1 MKNLL
6 YYINIEKKEEKLMK
20 KFIKIAAVIIG
31 IIAIITSSV
40 IISKER
46 FEAENLKRQN
56 QITQVANVEEETI
69 FETKSQDEANQLI
82 AEIQK
87 HNKRIVKIEFF
98 KDQENYKQAKAVLRI
113 TYNK

>member
-1 MKNLL
+1 
-6 YYINIEKKEEKLMK
+6 MK

-46 FEAENLKRQN
+46 YETENLKRQN

>member
-1 MKNLL
+1 
-6 YYINIEKKEEKLMK
+6 MK

-40 IISKER
+40 IISKKR
-46 FEAENLKRQN
+46 YEAENLKRQN

-82 AEIQK
+82 TEIQK

-98 KDQENYKQAKAVLRI
+98 KDQENYKQAKAVLKI
-113 TYNK
+113 TYDK

>member
-1 MKNLL
+1 
-6 YYINIEKKEEKLMK
+6 MK

-46 FEAENLKRQN
+46 YEAENLKRQN

-98 KDQENYKQAKAVLRI
+98 KVREIYKQAKAVLRI
-113 TYNK
+113 TYDK

>member
-1 MKNLL
+1 
-6 YYINIEKKEEKLMK
+6 MK

-46 FEAENLKRQN
+46 YEAENLKGQN

>member
-1 MKNLL
+1 
-6 YYINIEKKEEKLMK
+6 MK

-46 FEAENLKRQN
+46 YEAENLKRQN

-113 TYNK
+113 IYNK

>member
-1 MKNLL
+1 
-6 YYINIEKKEEKLMK
+6 MK

-31 IIAIITSSV
+31 IIAIITIITSSV

-46 FEAENLKRQN
+46 YEAENLKRQN

-98 KDQENYKQAKAVLRI
+98 KDRENYKQAKAVLRI

>member
-46 FEAENLKRQN
+46 YEAENLKRQN

>member
-1 MKNLL
+1 
-6 YYINIEKKEEKLMK
+6 MK

-46 FEAENLKRQN
+46 YEAENLKRQN

-98 KDQENYKQAKAVLRI
+98 KDQENYKQAKTVLRI